1 MSFFGTSRAAGGWGI
16 VFVVLLLVSAAM
28 VSVPTAADTGD
39 QIVAFYRAHGQVIV
53 IQQVAGILALGAF
66 IAFGLSLPP
75 NRWLRPA
82 LWTFVVTEIATNLF
96 PLIIVLT
103 NPAAGTAHTLTFI
116 EDLADAAFFL
126 ASALFVSVATLGQPV
141 WLRIAAYAVAV
152 LVAVRAVASPFS
164 VTALDQ
170 VAPIAFVALV
180 LVFSIKLLVRPSSQA

>member
-96 PLIIVLT
+96 PLIIILT

-116 EDLADAAFFL
+116 EDLADAVFFL
-126 ASALFVSVATLGQPV
+126 ASALFVSMATLGQPV

>member
-116 EDLADAAFFL
+116 EDLADAVFFL
-126 ASALFVSVATLGQPV
+126 ASALFVSMATLGQPV

-152 LVAVRAVASPFS
+152 LVAVRAVASPFG

>member
-96 PLIIVLT
+96 PLIIILT

>member
-96 PLIIVLT
+96 PLIIILT

-116 EDLADAAFFL
+116 EDLADAVFFV
-126 ASALFVSVATLGQPV
+126 ASALFVSVATLGQPA
-141 WLRIAAYAVAV
+141 WLRITAYAVAV
-152 LVAVRAVASPFS
+152 LVAVRAVASPLG

>member
-96 PLIIVLT
+96 PLIIILT

-116 EDLADAAFFL
+116 EDLADAVFFL
-126 ASALFVSVATLGQPV
+126 ASALFVSMATLGQPV
-141 WLRIAAYAVAV
+141 WLRIAAYAVAL
-152 LVAVRAVASPFS
+152 LVAVRAVASPFG

>member
-96 PLIIVLT
+96 PLIIILT

-116 EDLADAAFFL
+116 EDLADAVFFL
-126 ASALFVSVATLGQPV
+126 ASALFVSMATLGQPV

-152 LVAVRAVASPFS
+152 LVAVRAVASPLG

>member
-96 PLIIVLT
+96 PLIIILT

-116 EDLADAAFFL
+116 EDLADAVFFL
-126 ASALFVSVATLGQPV
+126 ASALFVSMATLGQPV

-152 LVAVRAVASPFS
+152 LVAVRAVASPFG

>member
-116 EDLADAAFFL
+116 EDLADAVFFL
-126 ASALFVSVATLGQPV
+126 ASALFVSMATLGQPV

>member
-152 LVAVRAVASPFS
+152 LVAVRAVASPFG

>member
-96 PLIIVLT
+96 PLIIMLT

-116 EDLADAAFFL
+116 EDLADAVFFL
-126 ASALFVSVATLGQPV
+126 ASALFVSMATLGQPV